1 MISICPASV
10 KSDDEEEEEDDEN
23 EMRKTMRLTTDQI
36 LKAGIKMGIVQKYAV

>member
-23 EMRKTMRLTTDQI
+23 EIEENNEVNYRPDPQSRD
-36 LKAGIKMGIVQKYAV
+36 